1 MSLILAC
8 GAGVYIGLYFNVL
21 ALFPFTVL
29 GASAFIMSA
38 WASGQSPLD
47 SAITLVPPLI
57 SCQAGYM
64 LGLTARGVYGQLLSR
79 LNFGQSKQV

>member
-8 GAGVYIGLYFNVL
+8 RAGVYIGLYFNVL
-21 ALFPFTVL
+21 ALFPFTIL
-29 GASAFIMSA
+29 GAGAFIMSA
-38 WASGQSPLD
+38 WASGQKPARQRHNLG
-47 SAITLVPPLI
+47 APLI

-64 LGLTARGVYGQLLSR
+64 LGLTARGVYGQVLSR